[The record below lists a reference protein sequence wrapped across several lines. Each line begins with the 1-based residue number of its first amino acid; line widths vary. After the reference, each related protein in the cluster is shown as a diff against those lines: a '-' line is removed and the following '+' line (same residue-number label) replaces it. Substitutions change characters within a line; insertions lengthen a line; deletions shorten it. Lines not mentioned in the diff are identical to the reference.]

1 MPEGL
6 SAQEALWRFLQL
18 RGRRTT
24 RQELLETWR
33 GEETPESMLLEFE
46 ARGIDVRIVAV
57 QPGDLPFLEL
67 PALIQRDDGTWFL
80 FDGSEPIEASASLN
94 VALEILPRL
103 PEGASLWHR
112 LAAVVLRRRG
122 LMVQIAGASLLLM
135 LLILIPPQMI
145 RIAIDRALPSGAAS
159 TLEVLALALL
169 CVAVFQAWA
178 GWLRART
185 ILYLKTSTETTL
197 GRGFL
202 SHLLSLPF
210 PFLSGKTKGQLLQG
224 FSGLNAAQELLTD
237 RALGAVLDGMS
248 AVLYLV
254 VMVSMMPAPTLVVVC
269 AVAVIVTLA
278 VVVGQLQ
285 ARLQRKETEAQS
297 EERDFLVELL
307 SGASTIKAL
316 AYEEQGLHEW
326 VRRLRKELS
335 LALRRQRIGLW
346 SDVGLETIGQALTV
360 VILVWGGRLVL
371 DGQTT
376 IGGLLAFLQM
386 STGFTAAM
394 MGLVGTWLAYII
406 LKPQLAMVT
415 EALAHEPPPRPPGSR
430 SKTLAGP
437 IVLENVWFRYASE
450 APWVLREYDLEVQQG
465 EKRWISGPSGF
476 GKSTILRLISGL
488 YPPGEGSIRIG
499 GREPAAAREALLYL
513 PQIVQ
518 LYGGS
523 IYDNLAAF
531 SGHATRQRI
540 MEAAE
545 ESGLH
550 ARVGQLPMGYDTVLP
565 PGGATLSGGERQLVV
580 LTAVMASDRSVF
592 LLDEALANL
601 DWVSRGWVEKSPWFD
616 GKTVIYASH
625 DSGF

>member
-18 RGRRTT
+18 CGRRTT
-24 RQELLETWR
+24 RQELRETWR
-33 GEETPESMLLEFE
+33 GEETPESMLLELAARDVE
-46 ARGIDVRIVAV
+46 ARIVAL
-57 QPGDLPFLEL
+57 QPEDLPFLEL
-67 PALIQRDDGTWFL
+67 PALIQLDDGTWFL
-80 FDGSEPIEASASLN
+80 FDGSQQIDASASWN

-112 LAAVVLRRRG
+112 LAAVVFRRRG
-122 LMVQIAGASLLLM
+122 LLVQIAGASLFLM

-159 TLEVLALALL
+159 TLEVLAMALL

-210 PFLSGKTKGQLLQG
+210 PFLSGKTRGQLLQG

-237 RALGAVLDGMS
+237 RALGAVLDGLS

-254 VMVSMMPAPTLVVVC
+254 VMVSMMPAPTLAVVC
-269 AVAVIVTLA
+269 AVAVIAALA
-278 VVVGQLQ
+278 VFVGHLQ

-326 VRRLRKELS
+326 LRRLRKELS
-335 LALRRQRIGLW
+335 LALRRQRVGLW

-386 STGFTAAM
+386 STGFVAAI
-394 MGLVGTWLAYII
+394 MGLVGTWLAYVV

-415 EALAHEPPPRPPGSR
+415 EALRHEPPARPPGSR
-430 SKTLAGP
+430 SKTLTGP
-437 IVLENVWFRYASE
+437 ILLENVWFRYNDE
-450 APWVLREYDLEVQQG
+450 APWVLKEFNLEVQPG
-465 EKRWISGPSGF
+465 EKRWIRGPSGF

-488 YPPGEGSIRIG
+488 YPPAEGSIRIG
-499 GREPAAAREALLYL
+499 GKEPAAAREAVLYL

-531 SGHATRQRI
+531 SGHATRQRL

-550 ARVGQLPMGYDTVLP
+550 ARVSQLPMGYDTVLP

-580 LTAVMASDRSVF
+580 LTAVMASGRSVF

-601 DWVSRGWVEKSPWFD
+601 DWVSRGWVEKSHWFD

-625 DSGF
+625 DSSF